1 MRACLPLTCCVMKAA
16 EKKKTRP
23 ASSLLTHSHARCS
36 LPGPL
41 CTLSYSVR
49 QRASLRGLR
58 CGSSWVNPN
67 TNAAAIEPPNRG
79 GTREP
84 NLQRYIEVF
93 PQLSTK
99 AGGWGAQPP
108 LPDAPKPHRS
118 CNLRANQI
126 EEKKGFPRV
135 IPPPAPSHS
144 FVWLLL
150 WGEKKKKKNTAAGF
164 GLLSIPSYDDLIIA
178 GFVELPWATLAS
190 LDEWQLAVCA
200 DDPAFDR
207 NMPFSHP
214 ARNPEDTTQCCRG
227 RCPECQSWDSG
238 DQTMMSEPCHFAL
251 RSPVMYIISR
261 GLIRKLI
268 SKYLQQNIA

>member
-150 WGEKKKKKNTAAGF
+150 CGEKKKKKKHSSGLWPALHSVLRWPHHRWLCRVTLGNAGLTGWVAAGCVCRWPCF
-164 GLLSIPSYDDLIIA
+164 WQEHALQPPRKKPWRYHPVLQGAMPRMSILRLRWSNYD
-178 GFVELPWATLAS
+178 VWT
-190 LDEWQLAVCA
+190 V
-200 DDPAFDR
+200 
-207 NMPFSHP
+207 PFCSTESGNVH
-214 ARNPEDTTQCCRG
+214 N
-227 RCPECQSWDSG
+227 QSR
-238 DQTMMSEPCHFAL
+238 P
-251 RSPVMYIISR
+251 Y
-261 GLIRKLI
+261 
-268 SKYLQQNIA
+268 

>member
-150 WGEKKKKKNTAAGF
+150 CGEKKKKKTQQRALACSPFRPTMTSSSLALSSYPGQRWPHWMSGSWLCVQMTLLLTGTCPSATPQETLKIPPSAAG
-164 GLLSIPSYDDLIIA
+164 GDAPN
-178 GFVELPWATLAS
+178 V
-190 LDEWQLAVCA
+190 
-200 DDPAFDR
+200 
-207 NMPFSHP
+207 
-214 ARNPEDTTQCCRG
+214 NPETQ
-227 RCPECQSWDSG
+227 
-238 DQTMMSEPCHFAL
+238 
-251 RSPVMYIISR
+251 VI
-261 GLIRKLI
+261 KLWCLNRAI
-268 SKYLQQNIA
+268 LLYGVR